1 MNIRITSR
9 IRSRLAGE
17 LKNKWKTNIIG
28 EEKSSYARHS
38 YFAGIHAPYEKY
50 RLYPDGDGLG
60 DFADVLGVPE
70 Q

>member
-1 MNIRITSR
+1 MKW
-9 IRSRLAGE
+9 E
-17 LKNKWKTNIIG
+17 LRNKRKTNIIG

-50 RLYPDGDGLG
+50 CLYPDSDGLG
-60 DFADVLGVPE
+60 NNADVLGISE

>member
-1 MNIRITSR
+1 MKW
-9 IRSRLAGE
+9 E
-17 LKNKWKTNIIG
+17 LRNKRKTNIIG

-50 RLYPDGDGLG
+50 RLYPDSDGLG
-60 DFADVLGVPE
+60 NNADVLGISE